1 MIIKNIEGA
10 EIYKL
15 LNNIDSWF
23 NRKVGRFTISLCVDH
38 SKYKAGC
45 INIYKVRLRTA
56 KEFCGNHPAACEIGN
71 PTHRKG
77 AHLEGADWVQFNDE
91 LNNILDRMNV
101 SARVESALVIVR
113 KGALRRTNYRHRYPR
128 PGANAEWIR
137 DSEHE
142 FDWEDCKG
150 IKKGHP
156 VSSFNEDTPGVYRR
170 ANHSKVG

>member
-1 MIIKNIEGA
+1 MIVKNIEGA

-77 AHLEGADWVQFNDE
+77 DYATKQRGQP
-91 LNNILDRMNV
+91 
-101 SARVESALVIVR
+101 S
-113 KGALRRTNYRHRYPR
+113 NYRKFPKPIALSER
-128 PGANAEWIR
+128 AEKR
-137 DSEHE
+137 
-142 FDWEDCKG
+142 F
-150 IKKGHP
+150 
-156 VSSFNEDTPGVYRR
+156 FN
-170 ANHSKVG
+170 S